1 VDIKIRKLTSDLV
14 DDYVNFFDTT
24 PHSDNVDD
32 HKCYCVCWCG
42 QALFLVEIERGIQS
56 AAK

>member
-1 VDIKIRKLTSDLV
+1 MKARSFTKAAIVLTVLLSLI
-14 DDYVNFFDTT
+14 
-24 PHSDNVDD
+24 PAS
-32 HKCYCVCWCG
+32 G